1 MKKRI
6 LAVIAAACLLFTGC
20 SGLTESLQRLRSD
33 RLPDAPLAD
42 LPYIDP
48 HIETPFEPQVMQ
60 FYYGQLASDGERQLY
75 RAYLQFLI
83 DGEGNSVY
91 VKGEFTQEQV
101 AQALYALQCDYPQ
114 FLTRSWG
121 YNCTYYSTSG
131 GSGLGVELSPVE
143 EQDGSGSHQEEL
155 YRALS
160 DTLAQAAGQ
169 ADVWERQLLLYELLV
184 GGTDYNTGASDTAP
198 LTPGEELPLRARLAH
213 TAYGALVQ
221 RQAVCDG
228 YAYAF
233 QLLCSYA
240 GIPAATVTGMSQ
252 RDEGL
257 GESGYVENHAW
268 NLIAYGEEYYYCD
281 PTWDDNGGEYL
292 DADGGRVTSP
302 NSVDGLRPLLPQVLH
317 RYFNLSYEEMAG
329 DHEFSPKFSYPTRTG
344 QARDYY
350 TLRELSAQSPG
361 ELERLLAAA
370 FVGKGGQDAGFELR
384 VSYPVDNLTEE
395 IFSRL
400 YVVGVRGTVL
410 VGYTPN
416 DSGCCYIFVY
426 HP

>member
-1 MKKRI
+1 MKKRV
-6 LAVIAAACLLFTGC
+6 LAVIAAVCLLFTGC
-20 SGLTESLQRLRSD
+20 SGLTESLQRFRND

-42 LPYIDP
+42 LPYVDP
-48 HIETPFEPQVMQ
+48 GIKTVFEPQVMQ
-60 FYYGQLASDGERQLY
+60 FYFDQLTSPQERQLY

-83 DGEGNSVY
+83 DGEGESVY
-91 VKGEFTQEQV
+91 VKGAFTQEQV
-101 AQALYALQCDYPQ
+101 ARALYAMQCDYPQ

-121 YNCTYYSTSG
+121 YNCTYYSTST

-143 EQDGSGSHQEEL
+143 EQGAPDGCQEEL
-155 YRALS
+155 YQKLS
-160 DTLAQAAGQ
+160 DLLARAADCVD
-169 ADVWERQLLLYELLV
+169 AWERQLLLYELLIS
-184 GGTDYNTGASDTAP
+184 GTDYDTAASDTAP
-198 LTPGEELPLRARLAH
+198 LAPGEELPLRARLAH

-257 GESGYVENHAW
+257 DQDSYVENHAW

-292 DADGGRVTSP
+292 DADGARVTGPQSAQ
-302 NSVDGLRPLLPQVLH
+302 GLRPLLPRVLH
-317 RYFNLSYEEMAG
+317 RYFNLPHEEMAK
-329 DHEFSPKFSYPTRTG
+329 DHVFSPKFNYPARTG
-344 QARDYY
+344 AARDYY
-350 TLRELSAQSPG
+350 TVRELSAQSPG
-361 ELERLLAAA
+361 ELERLLASA
-370 FVGKGGQDAGFELR
+370 FVGKGGEDAGAELR
-384 VSYPVDNLTEE
+384 LSYPVENVTEE
-395 IFSRL
+395 IFNRL
-400 YVVGVRGTVL
+400 YVVGVRGTAV
-410 VGYTPN
+410 VGYAPN
-416 DSGCCYIFVY
+416 GSGCCYIFVY